1 MYSHCFS
8 NIYGHLPIPRND
20 DLAGIRPRYLPME
33 APRLILL
40 QVVCGTIF
48 EIQHCPCISTGIQI
62 QHSISLI
69 VLAGWVSGAGQ
80 WRKSKQVE
88 KPPLGSPFSIR
99 MCPGPRA
106 FPGGILGR
114 RHSPGKRK
122 ETGWYWE
129 KTRHFWKEKEN
140 LDSLLSF
147 FFLIQP
153 LVFKN

>member
-99 MCPGPRA
+99 MCPGLRA
-106 FPGGILGR
+106 FPGWMLGR
-114 RHSPGKRK
+114 WQSRKKEGNRLMLRKGIFGKQNK
-122 ETGWYWE
+122 SLT
-129 KTRHFWKEKEN
+129 HFYI
-140 LDSLLSF
+140 F
-147 FFLIQP
+147 FKSKILAFSEY
-153 LVFKN
+153 